1 MGIAE
6 RDISKLM
13 KELHVP
19 SHLKGKDNLVEA
31 LKIVGNEGK
40 YIQVTKNIYYP
51 LAKKNHTSPSAIERS
66 MSYVIDELWRTQNL
80 SKYGFDMNG
89 KKPTTKNF
97 IFTLS
102 DYLTEEE

>member
-1 MGIAE
+1 MGITE

-40 YIQVTKNIYYP
+40 YI
-51 LAKKNHTSPSAIERS
+51 
-66 MSYVIDELWRTQNL
+66 
-80 SKYGFDMNG
+80 
-89 KKPTTKNF
+89 
-97 IFTLS
+97 
-102 DYLTEEE
+102 